1 MADMDIQTIG
11 LLLLT
16 GLCAGILSGFVGVGG
31 GLIMVPMMVWLL
43 GYSQH
48 QAQGTS
54 LAVLML
60 PVVFMAVRN
69 YYRAGMIDPRVVALI
84 AVAFLA
90 GGYFGSRWSLA
101 LPMDA
106 VRKIFGGIMLLA
118 GLKMILDR

>member
-1 MADMDIQTIG
+1 MDLQTIG

-69 YYRAGMIDPRVVALI
+69 YYRAGMIDPQVVALI